1 MLKEQLELLSK
12 EFTTLKTKIKTK
24 LAENKKSLTENT
36 QKLELSLKENSENKS
51 LSNPLKRVS
60 RTK

>member
-36 QKLELSLKENSENKS
+36 QKLELSLKENSEN
-51 LSNPLKRVS
+51 
-60 RTK
+60 